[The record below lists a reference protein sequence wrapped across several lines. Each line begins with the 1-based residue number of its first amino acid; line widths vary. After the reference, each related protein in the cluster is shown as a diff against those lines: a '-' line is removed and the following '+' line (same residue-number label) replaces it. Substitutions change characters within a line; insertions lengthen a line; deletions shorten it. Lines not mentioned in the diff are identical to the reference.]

1 MRTVLTLAALCG
13 AASVTF
19 AQAPAPA
26 QPKTPRNESA
36 SYSDTQLRDIMQK
49 SPAGFST
56 RLFQDSTHSTA
67 FIRLAKPDTPHAH
80 GTWSEVFVVKE
91 GSGILET
98 QGTITGITGHN
109 SATHGDV
116 FTNADGSKRPQAAA
130 PQPTPAQAA
139 RQAASGDLAGTDIE
153 GGKRQAVKAG
163 DVILIPAG
171 VPHRWVQIDQP
182 VVYLDIKFP
191 KSE

>member
-13 AASVTF
+13 AASVAF
-19 AQAPAPA
+19 AQAPV

-36 SYSDTQLRDIMQK
+36 YYSDTQLREIMQK

-56 RLFQDSTHSTA
+56 RLFQDKTHSTA
-67 FIRLAKPDTPHAH
+67 FIRIAKPDTPHAH

-91 GSGILET
+91 GSAILET

-109 SATHGDV
+109 SATHGDM
-116 FTNADGSKRPQAAA
+116 FTNADGSKRSQTAA
-130 PQPTPAQAA
+130 PQPSPEQVA

-171 VPHRWVQIDQP
+171 VPHRWVQVDQP